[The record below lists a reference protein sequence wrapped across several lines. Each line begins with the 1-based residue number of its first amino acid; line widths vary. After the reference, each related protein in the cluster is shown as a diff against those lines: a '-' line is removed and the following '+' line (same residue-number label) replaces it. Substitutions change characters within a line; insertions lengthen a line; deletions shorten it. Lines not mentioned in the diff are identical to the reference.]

1 MHPRRARNNNMSP
14 EKTRPP
20 AEPARSG
27 APPEAGAAFP
37 GRGTGR
43 EADARGD
50 RSPTAAPTVVHA
62 IHSGGFYGAEK
73 VVCDLAREQARAGR
87 TSPVILALLDP
98 GRRSNELADRA
109 EAEGLRVERLVLDTG
124 LTPRAMRAYAG
135 AVRALGASLV
145 HSHGYKPTALHL
157 STRWFG
163 FHRLPLIATAHGYP
177 KGSGTLR
184 ATLYRW
190 LDLALLGFADSVAA
204 VSGEMRRYLAARS
217 PMSRPRL
224 IPNGI
229 PSGLAARGLRPL
241 RRRLAEEGDPLADS
255 VPVIGSAGRLVP
267 MKNHALLI
275 RAYARIRKSSPCRLV
290 ILGDGPL
297 RGELEALWRSLVPDE
312 PARLY
317 PFQGDV
323 LEWMADMDVFCL
335 PSRDGEGLPIALLEA
350 GLLERAVA
358 CCDSGGIPEVVK
370 DGETGRLAPMEDLEA
385 LGAALEDL
393 VRNPGR
399 REALGRALRRAILRD
414 HDIGVTHARYLEAY
428 AELLATP

>member
-1 MHPRRARNNNMSP
+1 M
-14 EKTRPP
+14 
-20 AEPARSG
+20 
-27 APPEAGAAFP
+27 
-37 GRGTGR
+37 
-43 EADARGD
+43 
-50 RSPTAAPTVVHA
+50 PTAAMMQPAPFPPNAYPGPEAVIHA

-87 TSPVILALLDP
+87 PSPIVLALLDP
-98 GRRSNELADRA
+98 GRRSNALADRA
-109 EAEGLRVERLVLDTG
+109 EAEGLRVERLELDTG
-124 LTPRAMRAYAG
+124 LTPRALRDYAG

-145 HSHGYKPTALHL
+145 HSHGYKPTVLHL
-157 STRWFG
+157 FTRWLG

-184 ATLYRW
+184 ASLYRW
-190 LDLALLGFADSVAA
+190 LDLVLLGFADSVVA

-229 PSGLAARGLRPL
+229 PPGVAARGLRPL
-241 RRRLAEEGDPLADS
+241 RRRLAEEGDLGAGDA
-255 VPVIGSAGRLVP
+255 PVIGSAGRLVP

-275 RAYARIRKSSPCRLV
+275 RAYARVRRSAPCRLA

-297 RGELEALWRSLVPDE
+297 RGELEDLWRSLIPDE
-312 PARLY
+312 PVRLY
-317 PFQGDV
+317 PFRPDV

-358 CCDSGGIPEVVK
+358 CCASGGIPEVVK
-370 DGETGRLAPMEDLEA
+370 DGETGRLVPMEDLDA
-385 LGAALEDL
+385 LCGALEDL
-393 VRNPGR
+393 VRNPDR
-399 REALGRALRRAILRD
+399 RESMGRALRRAILRD

-428 AELLATP
+428 AELLAEH